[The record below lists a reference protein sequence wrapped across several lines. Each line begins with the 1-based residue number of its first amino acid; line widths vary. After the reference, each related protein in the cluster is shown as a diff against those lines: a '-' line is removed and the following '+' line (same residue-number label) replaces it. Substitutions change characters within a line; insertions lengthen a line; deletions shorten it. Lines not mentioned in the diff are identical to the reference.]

1 MRQRVALIAKIRA
14 IESVPVIRFKVRDT
28 FNFYFFNLH
37 LWTAM
42 LLYFAQTLR
51 VELLRPSDY
60 LYRLLL
66 DQCGISDPSVRA
78 SSFNSIQWT
87 KCFFFRFFF

>member
-28 FNFYFFNLH
+28 FNLCFFHLH
-37 LWTAM
+37 FWTAM

-51 VELLRPSDY
+51 VELL
-60 LYRLLL
+60 
-66 DQCGISDPSVRA
+66 
-78 SSFNSIQWT
+78 
-87 KCFFFRFFF
+87 